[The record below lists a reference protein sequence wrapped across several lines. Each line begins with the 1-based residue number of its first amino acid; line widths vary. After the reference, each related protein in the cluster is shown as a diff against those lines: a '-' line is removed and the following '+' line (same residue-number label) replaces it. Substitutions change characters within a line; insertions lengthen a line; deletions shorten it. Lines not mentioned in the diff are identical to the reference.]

1 MDTPIH
7 SLLFKPF
14 LLFFS
19 GMIMKKIQ
27 LFYGVNFFRVNT
39 TMNDDE
45 HFDGELA
52 AENLY
57 HKYLRTVAMRDYA
70 LKNPDAT
77 ESQKSRFIIDTIL
90 QQHAPKPKK
99 PPKKPKKD

>member
-1 MDTPIH
+1 
-7 SLLFKPF
+7 
-14 LLFFS
+14 
-19 GMIMKKIQ
+19 MKH
-27 LFYGVNFFRVNT
+27 
-39 TMNDDE
+39 DDE

-57 HKYLRTVAMRDYA
+57 HKYLRHVALRDYA
-70 LKNPDAT
+70 NKNPDAT
-77 ESQKSRFIIDTIL
+77 ESQMSRFIIDNIL